1 MYMLFRNKKLTG
13 ALEHERA
20 QVQRLQAELH
30 SISQA
35 CATISFT
42 PSGDILDASPLFL
55 STVGYSAEEVIGQH
69 HRMFCRTDQ
78 VEAAAYRTFWQAL
91 ASGNS
96 QRGTFLRQRKDGSDL
111 WLEATYIPITVDGMV
126 VQVLKIA
133 NDVTPATIQAA
144 SQRALIDAI
153 HRSAAVVEFATDGTV
168 LDANANFLQVLGY
181 RQLSDIRGQ
190 HHRIFCPADFYQQQP
205 EFWQELAAGQVKQG
219 LFRRLNQSGASVWI
233 EASYNPVFDAGGR
246 IVKITK
252 IASDVTA
259 RIERQLAIQKAAE
272 VAHSTSVETAQ
283 VSNKGAEILQQS
295 QQNSQRIV
303 EDFQT
308 TVAQMATLNTQSEDI
323 SKIVTTIGSIAAQT
337 NLLALNAAIESAR
350 AGEHGRGF
358 AVVASEVRS
367 LAART
372 AQSTEEINQLVAR
385 NRALVA
391 STHDSIL
398 TVSTHALNNADL
410 LSEASGI
417 IDEILQGA
425 DYVSQMVGELVSS
438 AQS

>member
-1 MYMLFRNKKLTG
+1 
-13 ALEHERA
+13 
-20 QVQRLQAELH
+20 
-30 SISQA
+30 
-35 CATISFT
+35 
-42 PSGDILDASPLFL
+42 
-55 STVGYSAEEVIGQH
+55 
-69 HRMFCRTDQ
+69 MFCRPELT
-78 VEAAAYRTFWQAL
+78 ESPAYRAFWQAL
-91 ASGNS
+91 ANGTS

-111 WLEATYIPITVDGMV
+111 WLEATYIPITVDGVV

-133 NDVTPATIQAA
+133 NDVTQATIQAA
-144 SQRALIDAI
+144 SQQALLDAL
-153 HRSAAVVEFATDGTV
+153 HRSAAVVEFSTDGTV
-168 LDANANFLQVLGY
+168 LDANANFLQVMGY

-205 EFWQELAAGQVKQG
+205 DFWRELAAGQVKQG
-219 LFRRLNQSGASVWI
+219 LFHRLSQSGAHVWI
-233 EASYNPVFDAGGR
+233 EASYNPVFDASGR

-259 RIERQLAIQKAAE
+259 RIGRHLAIQKAAE

-283 VSNKGAEILQQS
+283 VASKGAEILQQS
-295 QQNSQRIV
+295 QQNSQRIAD
-303 EDFQT
+303 DFQGAVT
-308 TVAQMATLNTQSEDI
+308 QMATLNAQAEDI

-372 AQSTEEINQLVAR
+372 AQSTDEINQLVAR

-391 STHDSIL
+391 STNDSIL
-398 TVSTHALNNADL
+398 TASTHALNNADL
-410 LSEASGI
+410 LTEASGI

-425 DYVSQMVGELVSS
+425 DYVSQMVGDLVNS

>member
-1 MYMLFRNKKLTG
+1 MLFRSKKLSG
-13 ALEHERA
+13 ALEHERS

-30 SISQA
+30 SINQA

-42 PSGDILDASPLFL
+42 PTGDILDASPLFL
-55 STVGYSAEEVIGQH
+55 SAVGYNAGEVIGQH
-69 HRMFCRTDQ
+69 HRMFCRPELT
-78 VEAAAYRTFWQAL
+78 ESPAYRAFWQAL
-91 ASGNS
+91 ANGTS

-111 WLEATYIPITVDGMV
+111 WLEATYIPITVDGVV

-133 NDVTPATIQAA
+133 NDVTQATIQAA
-144 SQRALIDAI
+144 SQQALLDAL
-153 HRSAAVVEFATDGTV
+153 HRSAAVVEFSTDGTV
-168 LDANANFLQVLGY
+168 LDANANFLQVMGY

-205 EFWQELAAGQVKQG
+205 DFWRELAAGQVKQG
-219 LFRRLNQSGASVWI
+219 LFHRLSQSGAHVWI
-233 EASYNPVFDAGGR
+233 EASYNPVFDASGR

-259 RIERQLAIQKAAE
+259 RIGRQLAIQKAAE

-283 VSNKGAEILQQS
+283 VASKGAEILQQS
-295 QQNSQRIV
+295 QQNSQRIAD
-303 EDFQT
+303 DFQGAVT
-308 TVAQMATLNTQSEDI
+308 QMATLNAQAEDI

-372 AQSTEEINQLVAR
+372 AQSTDEINQLVAR

-391 STHDSIL
+391 STNDSIL
-398 TVSTHALNNADL
+398 TASTHALNNADL
-410 LSEASGI
+410 LTEASGI

-425 DYVSQMVGELVSS
+425 DYVSQMVGDLVNS